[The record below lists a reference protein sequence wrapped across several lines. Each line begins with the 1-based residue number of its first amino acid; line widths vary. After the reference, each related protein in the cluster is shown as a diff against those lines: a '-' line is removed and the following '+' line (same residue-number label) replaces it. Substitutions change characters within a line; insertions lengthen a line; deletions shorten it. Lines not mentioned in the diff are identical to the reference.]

1 MNNVCDILLD
11 IICVFFILFVWFF
24 LRLRCLVF
32 FFFIFIIKF
41 IREINNINIGF
52 FYLNLNYIGFKF
64 IFRYM
69 Y

>member
-24 LRLRCLVF
+24 LRLRCLG

-41 IREINNINIGF
+41 FSEINKINIGF
-52 FYLNLNYIGFKF
+52 FYLNLNYMGFKF